1 MQKDYQ
7 DTVHKLRGRQG
18 NRNGYGLTPAEAK
31 EQAEELVRELGA
43 ETSTPTACVADAAME
58 ALLDSGATDHTVG
71 IKALSSEQLKGRYK
85 IPRQTYNMATG
96 QIVVDEAVGLYVPA
110 LGVTLD
116 FRLLPGGARP
126 LISVGRICRERGFGY
141 QWDGLA
147 DSAVVTCPDGQVADT
162 WFRRSCVYVT
172 FNTPLGSAAP
182 FTEGG
187 GSASGSGEP
196 LADERADGP
205 TGSGAPRSRRAGP
218 GRGRASSGRCISRPR

>member
-1 MQKDYQ
+1 MHELVKRQKAKD
-7 DTVHKLRGRQG
+7 
-18 NRNGYGLTPAEAK
+18 TPAEAR
-31 EQAEELVRELGA
+31 AEAVRLQSEVRA
-43 ETSTPTACVADAAME
+43 YAPAPTVCVADAAME

-71 IKALSSEQLKGRYK
+71 IKALSSEQLKVT
-85 IPRQTYNMATG
+85 RQTYNMATG
-96 QIVVDEAVGLYVPA
+96 QIVVDEAVDLYVPA

-162 WFRRSCVYVT
+162 WFRGSCVYVT

-182 FTEGG
+182 FTVGG

-205 TGSGAPRSRRAGP
+205 TVSEGAAEPSGVLKVT
-218 GRGRASSGRCISRPR
+218 